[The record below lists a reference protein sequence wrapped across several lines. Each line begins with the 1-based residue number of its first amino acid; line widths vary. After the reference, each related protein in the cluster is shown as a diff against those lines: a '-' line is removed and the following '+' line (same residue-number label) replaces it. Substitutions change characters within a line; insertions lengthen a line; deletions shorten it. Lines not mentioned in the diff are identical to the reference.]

1 MPHSAFL
8 TSTEPDCPPALIA
21 QAACGAAPRV
31 AIARAGAQLPMHAA
45 QEATDAHIM
54 TPVFVGEADAIKAEA
69 EKLNWDISPFP
80 IHNTTGEAEA
90 ANTAA
95 ALCGAKEA
103 DVLMK
108 GHLHTDTFIKGVL
121 AHGNGLRTDKR
132 LVHVF
137 HITPPGKDAPL
148 LISDAAVN
156 VMPNMETRQACTEA
170 VVELAHARGIKRP
183 RVAFLSATET
193 AIPSVPSSMEAAE
206 LCHWAKAKISHADFS
221 GPLAMDLILSIDA
234 AAAKGIADDPVA
246 GRADCIV
253 VPDIVSGNAIF
264 KSLVYLS
271 GGCAAGV
278 VMGAKVP
285 VLLTSRADPP
295 AARIASIAL
304 AAILTHHI
312 DQNQK

>member
-1 MPHSAFL
+1 MPRSAFL
-8 TSTEPDCPPALIA
+8 SHTAPDCPATLIA
-21 QAACGAAPRV
+21 QAAAGPAPRV
-31 AIARAGAQLPMHAA
+31 AIARAGAELPMQAA
-45 QEATDAHIM
+45 KDATSAGIM
-54 TPVFVGEADAIKAEA
+54 VPIFVGEADAIRAEA
-69 EKLNWDISPFP
+69 AKLDWDISAYA
-80 IHNTTGEAEA
+80 IHNTDGEADA

-95 ALCGAKEA
+95 ALCGTDDA

-108 GHLHTDTFIKGVL
+108 GHLHTDMFMKGVL
-121 AHGNGLRTDKR
+121 TRDNGLRTPNR

-137 HITPPGKDAPL
+137 HITPPGRDEPL

-156 VMPNMETRQACTEA
+156 VTPDLTTRQACTQA
-170 VVELAHARGIKRP
+170 VVTLARARGIKRP
-183 RVAFLSATET
+183 KVAFLSATES

-206 LCHWAKAKISHADFS
+206 LADWAKANIPDADFS
-221 GPLAMDLILSIDA
+221 GPLAMDLILSLDA
-234 AAAKGIADDPVA
+234 VATKGLTDDPVA
-246 GRADCIV
+246 GQADCIV

-295 AARIASIAL
+295 AARMASAAL
-304 AAILTHHI
+304 AAILS
-312 DQNQK
+312 NQ